1 MLIVEKTS
9 NGRTIVRLHK
19 DWHPNRISKGYQP
32 PLRDYM
38 TDSSI
43 RLQGYLLKHGK
54 QQRAQA

>member
-19 DWHPNRISKGYQP
+19 DWHPNRISKGYQA
-32 PLRDYM
+32 PLKNYM

-43 RLQGYLLKHGK
+43 RIQTGLLNHARK
-54 QQRAQA
+54 QS

>member
-1 MLIVEKTS
+1 MLIVEKQN

-32 PLRDYM
+32 PMRNYM

-43 RLQGYLLKHGK
+43 RIQTGLLNYAKK
-54 QQRAQA
+54 EQVQS

>member
-32 PLRDYM
+32 PMRNYM

-43 RLQGYLLKHGK
+43 RLQTGLLKHARK
-54 QQRAQA
+54 QS

>member
-9 NGRTIVRLHK
+9 NGRTMVRLHK

-32 PLRDYM
+32 PLKNYM

-43 RLQGYLLKHGK
+43 RLQTGLFKYANK
-54 QQRAQA
+54 QRSQS

>member
-19 DWHPNRISKGYQP
+19 DWHPNRIGKGYQSP
-32 PLRDYM
+32 PKNYM

-43 RLQGYLLKHGK
+43 RIQTGLLNHARK
-54 QQRAQA
+54 QP

>member
-19 DWHPNRISKGYQP
+19 DWHPSRISKSYVP
-32 PLRDYM
+32 PIKDYM

-43 RLQGYLLKHGK
+43 RIQSALLKHAYK
-54 QQRAQA
+54 QRAQS